1 MDKDKS
7 WMLMTY
13 YCPTHGDSG
22 MVKPIEITKKEV
34 SKAFFKKDIKFKEQL
49 LNT

>member
-1 MDKDKS
+1 MEKDKK

-22 MVKPIEITKKEV
+22 ILKPIEITKKEI
-34 SKAFFKKDIKFKEQL
+34 SEKLLRKDGNSE
-49 LNT
+49 N